1 MYFKNIFKDKKII
14 ITGHTGFKGSWLS
27 LWLEILGAK
36 TYGISLYDPSNISH
50 YKLIK
55 SKLKIK
61 SYKLDINN
69 KNKLKDLIH
78 KIKPD
83 FIFHLAAQALV
94 NKSYKDPIN
103 TFKTNAIGSGN
114 ILNSIK
120 DLNNDT
126 VTVMVT
132 SDKCYLDQ
140 NIKRGY
146 KENDLIGGF
155 DPYSAS
161 KAMAENLIFTYVNSI
176 FKKNN
181 KFKIGIGRAGNV
193 IGGGDW
199 ADQRLIP
206 DIFKNHF
213 SKNKIIINNPNST
226 RPWQHVLE
234 PLSGYLT
241 LACNLYYSNLYNG
254 EPFNFGPKIKNS
266 ISVNHLINKF
276 KKIDKNIQ
284 TENNIYKQK
293 KIETIFLSL
302 NCNKSKNKL
311 YWEPCLDLNQTIKF
325 TYDWYYNYY
334 KKNNIFDFSK
344 KQVLEYMK
352 IADKKKYIWAK

>member
-1 MYFKNIFKDKKII
+1 MYYNNIFKNKKII
-14 ITGHTGFKGSWLS
+14 ITGHTGFKGSWLT

-36 TYGISLYDPSNISH
+36 TYGISLYDPGNISH

-55 SKLKIK
+55 SNLKIK
-61 SYKLDINN
+61 SHKLDINN
-69 KNKLKDLIH
+69 KNKLEKLIV

-94 NKSYKDPIN
+94 NKSYQDPLQ

-114 ILNSIK
+114 ILNAIK
-120 DLNNDT
+120 NLSKDVIT
-126 VTVMVT
+126 IMVT

-146 KENDLIGGF
+146 KENDIIGGF

-176 FKKNN
+176 FKKNS
-181 KFKIGIGRAGNV
+181 KYKIGIGRAGNV

-199 ADQRLIP
+199 AEQRLIP

-213 SKNKIIINNPNST
+213 NQKKITINNPNST

-241 LACNLYYSNLYNG
+241 LASNLYNSNLYNG
-254 EPFNFGPKIKNS
+254 EAFNFGPKNKNS
-266 ISVNHLINKF
+266 ISVNELIKKF
-276 KKIDKNIQ
+276 KKRDKNIKTVNNSNKQ
-284 TENNIYKQK
+284 T

-311 YWEPCLDLNQTIKF
+311 LWQPCLDLNQTVQF

-334 KKNNIFDFSK
+334 KNKKIFNFSK
-344 KQVLEYMK
+344 KQILEYMK
-352 IADKKKYIWAK
+352 IARSKKLVWTK